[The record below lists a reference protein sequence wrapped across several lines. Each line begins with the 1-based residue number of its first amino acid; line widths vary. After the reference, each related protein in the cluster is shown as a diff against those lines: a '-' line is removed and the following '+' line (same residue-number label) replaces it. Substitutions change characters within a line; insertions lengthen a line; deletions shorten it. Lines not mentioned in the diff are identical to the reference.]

1 LADVPGHHRSDAA
14 MRDAVLT
21 AEGRRELS
29 KLMWVQPLCLSRMWA
44 ALMDNERELIG
55 VAADKGS

>member
-1 LADVPGHHRSDAA
+1 
-14 MRDAVLT
+14 
-21 AEGRRELS
+21 
-29 KLMWVQPLCLSRMWA
+29 MWVQPLCLSRMWA